1 MLRRK
6 LRRSTA
12 LALAVAGAALAFA
25 AQAGAATYVVSG
37 SQTAVDEK
45 AGTYK
50 MSGSLV
56 GDWQQTSFTALA
68 TSPLFRGEGTEVF
81 SGCLDR
87 GRDGCG
93 KHDPAGTLSFKF
105 RYVAQYTPASELL
118 LGACTHPIT
127 GGTGAFAGATGALLM
142 VDWPTSTGVETRY
155 AGTITL
161 NGKNGDSQSRVHARA
176 AVSHTAAAAHTCG
189 A

>member
-1 MLRRK
+1 MLRSK

-25 AQAGAATYVVSG
+25 APAGAATTYVVSG
-37 SQTAVDEK
+37 NQTTVDEN

-56 GDWQQTSFTALA
+56 GDFNQTSFTTVA
-68 TSPLFRGEGTEVF
+68 TSPLFRGKGTELF
-81 SGCLDR
+81 TGCLDR
-87 GRDGCG
+87 GRDGSCSG
-93 KHDPAGTLSFKF
+93 DPAGTLRFRF
-105 RYVAQYTPASELL
+105 RYVAQYTAASELL

-127 GGTGAFAGATGALLM
+127 WGTGAFAGASGALLM
-142 VDWPTSTGVETRY
+142 TDTPTPSGVQTRY

-161 NGKNGDSQSRVHARA
+161 KGSQARSRAQAR
-176 AVSHTAAAAHTCG
+176 AAAAHTCG
-189 A
+189 V